1 MSTQSWWELGI
12 SIVALLIMAAAAT
25 VDATANVVSRHQLR
39 SLAEQ
44 RGRSRTVQ
52 SLLDPRRALGTSV
65 LVVQALAIAVAAS
78 LLTTFALREFGTAE
92 HLIAILSVA
101 VVFVVLGQ
109 IVPRALAGA
118 RPERAIGLLL
128 SFAAGFTLLALPIT
142 WFTDRAAAWLVRAWP
157 GDTEYAPPDE
167 TEEQFRALAMEST
180 GEDDVIEEDERQM
193 IDAVLHLEE
202 TRARDIM
209 VPRVDIVAAEENEP
223 TDSMLK
229 RIIDAGHSRLP
240 VYRDSIDHIVGV
252 LYAKDLLPYV
262 VGDTE
267 QPNLSELLRPAHIVP
282 ESKRIDDLLTE
293 LRRKRVHIAIVVDE
307 YGGTAGL
314 VTIEDILEEIV
325 GEIQDEYD
333 VELPLMEILSERE
346 ILADGRL
353 PLDDVAE
360 TFGIEFEGDEEGTVA
375 GYVHRHLGRLPEEG
389 DHFNADGL
397 RIEVV
402 AVEGRRVR
410 QLRFERDDSPAG
422 GGDDRPPNDDDDYD
436 APPDVSDLFPPPTR
450 E

>member
-1 MSTQSWWELGI
+1 MSSQSWWELGI

-25 VDATANVVSRHQLR
+25 VDATSNVVSRHQLR

-52 SLLDPRRALGTSV
+52 GLLDPRRALTTSL

-92 HLIAILSVA
+92 HLIAIVSVG
-101 VVFVVLGQ
+101 VVFVILGQ
-109 IVPRALAGA
+109 IVPRALAA
-118 RPERAIGLLL
+118 AHPERAIGLLL
-128 SFAAGFTLLALPIT
+128 AFASAFTLLTMPIT
-142 WFTDRAAAWLVRAWP
+142 WLTDRVVSWLIRIWP
-157 GDTEYAPPDE
+157 GAEYVPPDD
-167 TEEQFRALAMEST
+167 TEEQFRSLAMDGT
-180 GEDDVIEEDERQM
+180 GEDDIIEEDERQM

-209 VPRVDIVAAEENEP
+209 VPRVDIVAAEESEE
-223 TDSMLK
+223 THAILR
-229 RIIDAGHSRLP
+229 RIIEAGHSRMP
-240 VYRDSIDHIVGV
+240 IYRDSIDNIVGI

-262 VGDTE
+262 VGETE
-267 QPNLSELLRPAHIVP
+267 QPKLADLLRPAHIVP

-333 VELPLMEILSERE
+333 VELPLVERLSDRE

-360 TFGIEFEGDEEGTVA
+360 AFGIQFEGDEDGTVA
-375 GYVHRHLGRLPEEG
+375 GYVHRHLGRLPVEG
-389 DHFNADGL
+389 DEFSADGL

-402 AVEGRRVR
+402 SVEGRRVR
-410 QLRFERDDSPAG
+410 QLRVQRYDAATD
-422 GGDDRPPNDDDDYD
+422 PPIITALNDDDDFD
-436 APPDVSDLFPPPTR
+436 APPDVSDLVPPPSR

>member
-1 MSTQSWWELGI
+1 
-12 SIVALLIMAAAAT
+12 MAAAAT

-52 SLLDPRRALGTSV
+52 SLLDPRRALGTTL
-65 LVVQALAIAVAAS
+65 LVVQTLAIAVAAS

-109 IVPRALAGA
+109 IVPRALANA

-128 SFAAGFTLLALPIT
+128 TFAAVFTLIALPIT
-142 WFTDRAAAWLVRAWP
+142 WITDRVVVWLVNAWP
-157 GDTEYAPPDE
+157 GSTGYVPQDE
-167 TEEQFRALAMEST
+167 TEEQFRTLTMDAT
-180 GEDDVIEEDERQM
+180 GEDDIIEEDERQM

-202 TRARDIM
+202 TRGRDIM
-209 VPRVDIVAAEENEP
+209 VPRVDIIASEENEP
-223 TDSMLK
+223 TNTILK

-240 VYRDSIDHIVGV
+240 VYRDSIDQIIGI

-267 QPNLSELLRPAHIVP
+267 QPNLAELLRPAHIVP

-333 VELPLMEILSERE
+333 VELPLVERLSERE

-360 TFGIEFEGDEEGTVA
+360 AFGIQFEGDEDGTVA

-389 DHFNADGL
+389 DHFSADGL

-410 QLRFERDDSPAG
+410 QLRVERDDAPTGELDVTSPND
-422 GGDDRPPNDDDDYD
+422 GDDHD
-436 APPDVSDLFPPPTR
+436 APPDVSDLVPPPPR